1 MISTYTHKPIEF
13 FFRKNSDN
21 FIVEEVPLYEMSN
34 SGEWLFVKVRK
45 KDLTTPL
52 MIKII
57 SEHTGAKSRDIGYAG
72 LKDKD
77 GLTTQYI
84 SIHKNYLKQIEE
96 FSHPKIKIQEI
107 LIHNNKL
114 KIGHLKGNN
123 FYITLKKV
131 SPVNAKKIDEVLKL
145 IKKFGMPNYFGYQ
158 RFGIE
163 KENAHKGEMIL
174 KGELKEKNRNLK
186 RLFINA
192 YQSKLFNEWLE
203 ERIKLSNSFLLKE
216 EELKVLG
223 YDEELI
229 HFIKSQ
235 KTPFKLVK
243 GDLMNHYPF
252 GKVFEL
258 EEESDIERFEKK
270 EITATG
276 LLAGKK
282 VRIAENGLA
291 KTIEEKYV
299 VETNQDG
306 ARRFAWIFPDILNK
320 NYNSESWQYKLS
332 FYLPKGSYA
341 TTFLEIIANQSLENL
356 SIGEE

>member
-34 SGEWLFVKVRK
+34 NGEWLFLKVRK
-45 KDLTTPL
+45 KDLTTPV

-57 SEHTGAKSRDIGYAG
+57 SEQTGAKSRDIGYAG

-84 SIHKNYLKQIEE
+84 SIHKNYLKKIEE
-96 FSHPKIKIQEI
+96 FSHPQIKIQQTF
-107 LIHNNKL
+107 LHNNKL

-131 SPVNAKKIDEVLKL
+131 SPLNAKKLDEVVKL
-145 IKKFGMPNYFGYQ
+145 IKKYGMPNYFGYQ
-158 RFGIE
+158 RFGTQ
-163 KENAHKGEMIL
+163 KENAKKGELIL
-174 KGELKEKNRNLK
+174 KGELKEKNRRLQ
-186 RLFINA
+186 RLFVNA
-192 YQSKLFNEWLE
+192 YQSELFNKWLE
-203 ERIKLSNSFLLKE
+203 ERIKLSNTFELNK

-223 YDEELI
+223 YDEEI
-229 HFIKSQ
+229 IKFVKSQ
-235 KTPFKLVK
+235 KTPFKLLR

-258 EEESDIERFEKK
+258 GEEDIERFEKK

-276 LLAGKK
+276 LLSGKK
-282 VRIAENGLA
+282 VKVCENDLA
-291 KTIEEKYV
+291 GEIEKKYI

-306 ARRFAWIFPDILNK
+306 ARRFAWIFPEILNK
-320 NYNSESWQYKLS
+320 SYNPENWQYKLS

-341 TTFLEIIANQSLENL
+341 TTLLEILANQSLENL
-356 SIGEE
+356 SFLGE